1 MSAIL
6 RWGCFLAVEIPVKL
20 IEATVKLIFYLIKAA
35 IVITVKLICYL
46 IPAAAKLIKAAI
58 VITVKLIF
66 DPLFLYI
73 PIINHDIKCID
84 MDKELNMTAF
94 ALRAV
99 ADFSYFVDLLVR
111 LDISKTIW
119 QSSVIIDILAIL
131 PLPQVVIILFF
142 SKAEG
147 WRSLN
152 IAMLMNSLAMVQYV
166 PRILRIYFSC
176 KELKESFN
184 ERIGLWIKSVL
195 NFLLYILA
203 SHMYMQFD
211 AAREEARKERVNQE
225 MKTEQRLKEKDREI
239 AFWLSEN
246 VKIPQNEKDRV
257 KSQIM
262 RTVKRELE
270 ELRGGHVEEILSI
283 LPSELQ
289 SYLNSHMMW
298 KKLKRVPKLDS
309 LDEQVLK
316 AIWKHSKTL
325 KYAAQTDI
333 IKENEPIDKMFFII
347 EGIVKI
353 ESSKDPS
360 AGQLEA
366 EGFFGEELVDWATIA
381 VFPNLLP
388 LSTSSAK
395 ATKDVEARVLLASD
409 LCDVVTL
416 FQDHFRKRKCPP
428 PDLVR
433 V

>member
-20 IEATVKLIFYLIKAA
+20 IEATAITIGGIYFLSERIEYWRKIFVISCVISV
-35 IVITVKLICYL
+35 IV
-46 IPAAAKLIKAAI
+46 
-58 VITVKLIF
+58 

-184 ERIGLWIKSVL
+184 ERIGLWIKACSIS
-195 NFLLYILA
+195 FCTSLLV
-203 SHMYMQFD
+203 MY
-211 AAREEARKERVNQE
+211 
-225 MKTEQRLKEKDREI
+225 
-239 AFWLSEN
+239 
-246 VKIPQNEKDRV
+246 
-257 KSQIM
+257 
-262 RTVKRELE
+262 
-270 ELRGGHVEEILSI
+270 
-283 LPSELQ
+283 SEL
-289 SYLNSHMMW
+289 L
-298 KKLKRVPKLDS
+298 
-309 LDEQVLK
+309 VLFCY
-316 AIWKHSKTL
+316 SK
-325 KYAAQTDI
+325 
-333 IKENEPIDKMFFII
+333 NED
-347 EGIVKI
+347 
-353 ESSKDPS
+353 
-360 AGQLEA
+360 
-366 EGFFGEELVDWATIA
+366 
-381 VFPNLLP
+381 
-388 LSTSSAK
+388 
-395 ATKDVEARVLLASD
+395 LLATCMSN
-409 LCDVVTL
+409 
-416 FQDHFRKRKCPP
+416 
-428 PDLVR
+428 
-433 V
+433 